1 MNDNAFSEISEYDK
15 CDIIGRILDAVRG
28 RMMKDIVLLETSKA
42 KRTKKVF
49 RLQFDADEFDMV
61 VYDSET
67 NTCKIYDIQYS
78 REVVHHK
85 YIKLF
90 DEKKCLAC
98 ENKYG
103 KITERVVIYQGESYI
118 AENGVQYINAE
129 EYLKAL

>member
-1 MNDNAFSEISEYDK
+1 MASGEFVGGGRLCPPAEKSDFTENYGEYVTSQ
-15 CDIIGRILDAVRG
+15 GRTESSAPTKRYEDALG
-28 RMMKDIVLLETSKA
+28 ET
-42 KRTKKVF
+42 
-49 RLQFDADEFDMV
+49 
-61 VYDSET
+61 
-67 NTCKIYDIQYS
+67 
-78 REVVHHK
+78 
-85 YIKLF
+85 KLF